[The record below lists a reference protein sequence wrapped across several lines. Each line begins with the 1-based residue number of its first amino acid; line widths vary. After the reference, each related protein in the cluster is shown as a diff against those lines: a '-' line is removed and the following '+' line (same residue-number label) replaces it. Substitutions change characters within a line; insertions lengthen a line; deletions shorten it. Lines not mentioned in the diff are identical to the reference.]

1 MYTLF
6 LNEHRKDSHF
16 KQWEILDRSGNIR
29 AVVLADP
36 DDGGAFTV
44 NFIEDTP
51 TGCKNILN
59 FIEEAEKAGGFK
71 L

>member
-1 MYTLF
+1 MFELYLSPCDR
-6 LNEHRKDSHF
+6 NSHY
-16 KQWEILDRSGNIR
+16 KQWLIMKNKTIL

-36 DDGGAFTV
+36 DDGAAFQV

-51 TGCKNILN
+51 TGCKNILD
-59 FIEEAEKAGGFK
+59 FIQEAEKAGGFK